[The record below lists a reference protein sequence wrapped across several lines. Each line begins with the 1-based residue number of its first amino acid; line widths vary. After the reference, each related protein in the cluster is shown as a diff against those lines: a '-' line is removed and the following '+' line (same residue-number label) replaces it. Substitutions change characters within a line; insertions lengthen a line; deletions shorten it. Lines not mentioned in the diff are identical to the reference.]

1 MKAQLS
7 IHTESLG
14 RTYKIRNN
22 KKEPL
27 KELVALK
34 NINLDI
40 NEGELFG
47 VLGPNGAGK
56 TTLIKILTTLL
67 APSTGSAFVSGFDVT
82 KDAKEVR
89 KRINMVSG
97 GETSGYGLLTV
108 RENLWMF
115 SQFYGL
121 NTNDA
126 NERIIK
132 LSEIMGFSDR
142 LQTKIADL
150 STGLRQKM
158 NIIRG
163 FLTDPAILFLDEPTL
178 GLDVGAAHDV
188 RRFIKSWM
196 KDDGKRSLLLTTHYM
211 YEAEQLCDRV
221 AIINQGTVIACDT
234 PKKLMRSITTDVV
247 YQITVSRS
255 SLLNQEPFNQV
266 AGLVSF
272 HQKLSKNELALEII
286 LENDAVLPRIITEIT
301 NQSGQ
306 IMTLNKREATLED
319 VFVKL
324 VGYRMEEAEN
334 AESGQS

>member
-272 HQKLSKNELALEII
+272 HQKLSKNELALEIL

-306 IMTLNKREATLED
+306 ILTLNKREATLED

>member
-306 IMTLNKREATLED
+306 ILTLNKREATLED